1 VLQLLLLASYV
12 FQLLCISFLLPA
24 FICFCFCSP
33 RFYVNL
39 RFLPSSVAMLRPQ
52 RISSEA
58 PEVVPPQPDLLYVAE
73 SESHLDRFKR
83 KKGTQYEKQLAD
95 HQSPGLDKRSPP
107 MASDIPGNGGGY
119 ETPASVSSPRGTE
132 RAYQTPGPSYDLSP
146 YEVQMAPNPRHGGRK
161 VCGLIT
167 TIILVIVAFIIG
179 GGVGGGIG
187 GAIAVKNKDK
197 SR

>member
-1 VLQLLLLASYV
+1 
-12 FQLLCISFLLPA
+12 
-24 FICFCFCSP
+24 
-33 RFYVNL
+33 
-39 RFLPSSVAMLRPQ
+39 MLRPQ

-58 PEVVPPQPDLLYVAE
+58 PEVVPQQPDLLYVAE
-73 SESHLDRFKR
+73 SQSHLDRFKR

-95 HQSPGLDKRSPP
+95 HQSPGLNQRSPP
-107 MASDIPGNGGGY
+107 MPSDTSGDGAGY
-119 ETPASVSSPRGTE
+119 ETPASVSSPRGTGRE
-132 RAYQTPGPSYDLSP
+132 YQTPGPSYDLSP
-146 YEVQMAPNPRHGGRK
+146 YEVQMAPNPTHDGRK

-187 GAIAVKNKDK
+187 GALAVENKDQ

>member
-1 VLQLLLLASYV
+1 
-12 FQLLCISFLLPA
+12 
-24 FICFCFCSP
+24 
-33 RFYVNL
+33 
-39 RFLPSSVAMLRPQ
+39 MRPQ

-58 PEVVPPQPDLLYVAE
+58 PEVVPQQPDKYVATH
-73 SESHLDRFKR
+73 SHLDKLRG

-95 HQSPGLDKRSPP
+95 HQSPGLDTRSPP
-107 MASDIPGNGGGY
+107 TAFDAPGGGGGY

-132 RAYQTPGPSYDLSP
+132 REYQTPGPSYNLSS
-146 YEVQMAPNPRHGGRK
+146 YEAQVAAESKHQGRK

-187 GAIAVKNKDK
+187 GSIAAKNK